1 MRMLVSLSGVVRLV
15 LLFFALGIVVG
26 VYFGVGGAP
35 DAAPPPPPVDNVLPV
50 NQTAP

>member
-1 MRMLVSLSGVVRLV
+1 MLVSLSGVVRLV
-15 LLFFALGIVVG
+15 MLFFALGIVVG

-35 DAAPPPPPVDNVLPV
+35 DAAPPVDNVLPV

>member
-1 MRMLVSLSGVVRLV
+1 MLVSLSGVVRLV
-15 LLFFALGIVVG
+15 LLFFVLGIVVG

-35 DAAPPPPPVDNVLPV
+35 DAAPPPPIDNVLPV